1 MKLNSTKSILTLGF
15 SITAIA
21 TTVVAVPVA
30 LSRYQQSYSDQFNS
44 NQDLSK
50 AKQLETK
57 FSFDQSKFDEA
68 VAQIKVKDNFKDVS
82 AKTIYNLTND
92 PLYSFKLYDA
102 LDLTSLTKDG
112 IQIEIDTTNARV
124 EGGQL
129 TNVTIRGY
137 DKENNLTFSKTIS
150 IAGFATSDSIDDN
163 LTNVSVDPSKSNI
176 SINSQKLI
184 LPSEF
189 ALSLEDSFQQLNK
202 DKSVSQAFIEALLA
216 NKASIGLYNGFG
228 KPAFFANR
236 QIISPQTN
244 INEAAQKQ
252 RIVDNTNASSQ
263 QLNQAFAIYN
273 LVYSNIN
280 DEQGTLTIGIE
291 IKQGEQI
298 QKIDLNVQGLAKT
311 SDIEQAIS
319 TELTKNI
326 SQYVNINQSEL
337 AKIVASGANISDLL
351 YNKDNNNTSEF
362 VQDLQKQFYKNNV
375 VDVLL
380 DPFATAEEIE
390 RAKQLDSN
398 PESIEQ
404 IVKNTFINGDYVTLS
419 DNTSNDQTI
428 SFDNLQI
435 GDYQVSFNDVKLVVP
450 TQDASLSS
458 QELEQLVKNG
468 QLKLKFSLTINKKLN
483 VNSPYLQNIATSNY
497 LVINEQTLDNTGNNS
512 TTRNI
517 GLQFNFDNI
526 TAIANVSKVI
536 YENAFATQFKDVK
549 INQYI
554 NRNFFVSLGS
564 DKYEPLVN
572 YSDVKEALNTLIDSL
587 KSSKADSTRTFDDVK
602 KAVAAITLLNS
613 GAKVSETKL
622 IALTNELIKNN
633 SELLS
638 QTKPTEAPA
647 EVQPPTGAQTQQAAG
662 SNQTANSGTTG
673 TVTPSNT
680 TSTTTPSST
689 TPAPAANLYAK
700 YLFVKADDQK
710 TGDNFWKWL
719 YEVANPSIK
728 EAEVDFEIEE
738 SGYNRLT
745 VIASWKQSG
754 QTMLTSRF
762 TIINITPDNGAFKIA
777 QKYNPDVFIDARNA
791 IDSTSGNSR
800 QIRDSIRGDIGF
812 KLANF
817 NNQSA
822 QGLLLQKAVDITSL
836 DSLPQKNK
844 MPGNQTTQKDVT
856 KVNSGVIYL
865 AFETSEIKNN
875 DKYYLLRSDD
885 NKKGIFIQKAKK
897 SVNSSNI
904 NAFIIGIDD
913 LNGGNDN
920 PVLLIDVPESAA
932 ISENKLN
939 KVTVNS
945 SNTVQTEELQNTE
958 SDKNLFRQFKT
969 GDTTSIIRPLV
980 ANSTIL
986 LTIATTPGFIRVTAQ
1001 SSASA
1006 NVSRDKLDAYTFI
1019 QDSTSKTKFD
1029 ESGINWNKIGFDKT
1043 DQASLVVK
1051 ALAIFKGEE
1060 LINQNFYKLNEVRQ
1074 GFVDTY
1080 LKDKK

>member
-202 DKSVSQAFIEALLA
+202 DKSVSQAFIEALLT

-236 QIISPQTN
+236 QVISPQTN

-298 QKIDLNVQGLAKT
+298 QKIELNVQGLAKT

-337 AKIVASGANISDLL
+337 AKIVASGATISDLL

-362 VQDLQKQFYKNNV
+362 VEDLQKQFYKNNV

-549 INQYI
+549 IGRI

-602 KAVAAITLLNS
+602 KALSAITLLNS
-613 GAKVSETKL
+613 GAKVSQTKL
-622 IALTNELIKNN
+622 TTLTNELIKNN

-647 EVQPPTGAQTQQAAG
+647 EVQPPTGAQTQQAA
-662 SNQTANSGTTG
+662 STDPATNNGTTN
-673 TVTPSNT
+673 TVDPNT
-680 TSTTTPSST
+680 TPT
-689 TPAPAANLYAK
+689 TPAPAVNPYAK
-700 YLFVKADDQK
+700 YLFVKADDK
-710 TGDNFWKWL
+710 NNGDNFWKWL
-719 YEVANPSIK
+719 YEVGNPSIK

-754 QTMLTSRF
+754 QTMLRSRF
-762 TIINITPDNGAFKIA
+762 TITNITPDNGAFKIA

-791 IDSTSGNSR
+791 LATTSANSR

-812 KLANF
+812 KLAGL

-822 QGLLLQKAVDITSL
+822 QGLLLQKAVDIASL

-844 MPGNQTTQKDVT
+844 IPSDQKDVT
-856 KVNSGVIYL
+856 KVKSGVIYL
-865 AFETSEIKNN
+865 AFETSEIKD
-875 DKYYLLRSDD
+875 DKKHYLLRSDD
-885 NKKGIFIQKAKK
+885 SEKGIFIQKAKK
-897 SVNSSNI
+897 SVNTSDV

-932 ISENKLN
+932 ISENKFN
-939 KVTVNS
+939 KVTVDS
-945 SNTVQTEELQNTE
+945 SNTVQTEELPNTE
-958 SDKNLFRQFKT
+958 NDKNLFRQFKT
-969 GDTTSIIRPLV
+969 GDTTSIIRPLA

-1019 QDSTSKTKFD
+1019 QDSNSKNKFD